1 MGFAEDVKALAERFS
16 TMGNNILT
24 EEATKMSLILPF
36 FQLLGYDVFNPT
48 EFCPEFTA
56 DVGIKKGEK
65 VDYAI
70 LVNNEPVILI
80 EAKSITKK
88 LDKHSSQL
96 FRYFVTTS
104 AKFAILTNGLNYKI
118 FTDLEEP
125 NKMDKEPFMEFDLL
139 NLKDGQIEQIEK
151 FHKKFLDVDD
161 ILNTASILKYNT
173 LFKKYIEQQFNNP
186 SGDFVKLFLQPFY
199 KGAKTQAVIE
209 KFKPILKNSLKEY
222 INETVNSKIKFALDS
237 TSSVPDEERIST
249 DLEWEAL
256 TFIKD
261 ILKDT
266 LNTEDITHKQT
277 GSYLAILYKNNTRKW
292 ICRINLYSS
301 QKTLILPDEN
311 KREQKHPIEKI
322 NDIRNYA
329 TDIITV
335 TKRYLDLT
343 PSEKNLE
350 YLYTK
355 WGVYE
360 MPEPYKINLQR
371 GPRHDLKT
379 VPYYK
384 H

>member
-1 MGFAEDVKALAERFS
+1 MENIEHKMKRLIQYYKRITGSSDPVKIAESAGIRIAIVPLRQHKIIHKRQHFS
-16 TMGNNILT
+16 TY
-24 EEATKMSLILPF
+24 LIH
-36 FQLLGYDVFNPT
+36 
-48 EFCPEFTA
+48 
-56 DVGIKKGEK
+56 
-65 VDYAI
+65 
-70 LVNNEPVILI
+70 
-80 EAKSITKK
+80 TKK
-88 LDKHSSQL
+88 NFWFIDTR
-96 FRYFVTTS
+96 F
-104 AKFAILTNGLNYKI
+104 
-118 FTDLEEP
+118 FT
-125 NKMDKEPFMEFDLL
+125 
-139 NLKDGQIEQIEK
+139 
-151 FHKKFLDVDD
+151 V
-161 ILNTASILKYNT
+161 
-173 LFKKYIEQQFNNP
+173 
-186 SGDFVKLFLQPFY
+186 
-199 KGAKTQAVIE
+199 
-209 KFKPILKNSLKEY
+209 
-222 INETVNSKIKFALDS
+222 
-237 TSSVPDEERIST
+237 ST

-277 GSYLAILYKNNTRKW
+277 GSYLAILYKNNTWKW

-343 PSEKNLE
+343 SSEKNPD

-379 VPYYK
+379 VSYYK